1 MGASPYMVGSTLQLK
16 LMQVHAL
23 IDLRASHSFI
33 AYRIIDKLHVLPNE
47 LNVGVMVGTPLGEY
61 IDIDNVYKG

>member
-1 MGASPYMVGSTLQLK
+1 MRALPYMVGSTLQLK

-23 IDLRASHSFI
+23 IDLGASHSFI

-47 LNVGVMVGTPLGEY
+47 LNVGVNGWYTSRGIHRY
-61 IDIDNVYKG
+61 